1 MLRSRAGGGRRPDG
15 QPELRVRPLGRSDQ
29 AIVLALLNAHPVRDV
44 LLASRILHDGALAS
58 LGPSPF
64 WGAFDDRGELRGVLH
79 VGPNLVPAFAEDA
92 VCDALAPV
100 AAGQQAVR
108 MVVGERAA
116 VERLWS
122 LVGSTYPAPRA
133 VRARQFVYALQ
144 PGWLVQPGGSG
155 SGRARLASRADEEP
169 VLRLSAAMYA
179 EEVGEDPLA
188 RDPDGYRRRIRV
200 LTARGW
206 TYVYEVD
213 GELQFKMD
221 VGCASRRSAQIQ
233 GVYVPPELRGRGVG
247 TRAMAACCALA
258 LERHPSLSLYV
269 NDFNAPA
276 VALYERIGFRREPY
290 DFQTIMLP

>member
-1 MLRSRAGGGRRPDG
+1 M
-15 QPELRVRPLGRSDQ
+15 
-29 AIVLALLNAHPVRDV
+29 LALLDAHPVRDV
-44 LLASRILHDGALAS
+44 FLASRILHDGALTAI
-58 LGPSPF
+58 GPSPF

-79 VGPNLVPAFAEDA
+79 VGPNLVPAFDDDA
-92 VCDALAPV
+92 ACDALAP
-100 AAGQQAVR
+100 AASGQRVVR

-122 LVGSTYPAPRA
+122 LVGASYPAPRE

-144 PGWLVQPGGSG
+144 PAWLVGAPGGPGGSSLAPRGTG
-155 SGRARLASRADEEP
+155 SPGRARLATRADEEP

-188 RDPDGYRRRIRV
+188 RDPDGYRRRIRM

-206 TYVYEVD
+206 TYVYEAD
-213 GELQFKMD
+213 GELRFKMD
-221 VGCASRRSAQIQ
+221 VGCASQRSAQVQ

-258 LERHPSLSLYV
+258 LDRHPSLSLYV
-269 NDFNAPA
+269 NDFNTPA